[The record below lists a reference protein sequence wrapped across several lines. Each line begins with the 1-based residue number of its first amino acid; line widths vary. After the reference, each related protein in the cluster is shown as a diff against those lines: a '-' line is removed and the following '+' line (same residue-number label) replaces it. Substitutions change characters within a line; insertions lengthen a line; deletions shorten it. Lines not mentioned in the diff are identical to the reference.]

1 MEENVMN
8 NEIKE
13 LLDKI
18 NEDEQ
23 KYGGNIYTQTAKTN
37 DNEVDYFKKWIRKY
51 YKKGFSEYIDFIKI
65 INGLNNNGL
74 FLYSLNPESEF
85 NIYKNNETWWDEDD
99 ELKKY
104 IFFGDD
110 DISWYCL
117 SRKDGKYY
125 ILDKPGGDVM
135 DKYKTFDKIIIK
147 SLKIV
152 LGIDE
157 E

>member
-1 MEENVMN
+1 MN
-8 NEIKE
+8 NGIKE

-23 KYGGNIYTQTAKTN
+23 KYGGNIYTKIAKTN
-37 DNEVDYFKKWIRKY
+37 DGEIEYFKKWIGKY
-51 YKKGFSEYIDFIKI
+51 YEKGFSEYIDFIKT

-74 FLYSLNPESEF
+74 FLYSLNQECEF
-85 NIYKNNETWWDEDD
+85 NIYKNNEIWWDEED

-117 SRKDGKYY
+117 NRKDGKYHV
-125 ILDKPGGDVM
+125 LDKPSGEIM
-135 DKYKTFDKIIIK
+135 NKYKTFDETIMKA
-147 SLKIV
+147 LKIV